1 MNGHSL
7 IDFQGNSV
15 GWWLRWCL
23 ARIRITLNT
32 SLATENTADN
42 DSVRLHRLVPISF
55 SLCVKIQEEKASHV
69 DRDCKDTGN
78 WLEPWENLKI
88 WENNL
93 INVSLGNGK
102 YLLITPP
109 ADCFQALTWWCVK
122 RWETSLQSCGCAITS
137 IHYKY
142 YIHTYITYITNITGN
157 IWRGV

>member
-78 WLEPWENLKI
+78 
-88 WENNL
+88 
-93 INVSLGNGK
+93 
-102 YLLITPP
+102 
-109 ADCFQALTWWCVK
+109 
-122 RWETSLQSCGCAITS
+122 
-137 IHYKY
+137 
-142 YIHTYITYITNITGN
+142 
-157 IWRGV
+157 